1 MRAETEADIVGRQ
14 EARDDTCLI
23 TRVFTGRRDK
33 GAGKQAVG
41 AGVSAI
47 WNGTHPLTQRQ
58 IEGWLTAP
66 QREVF
71 WG

>member
-1 MRAETEADIVGRQ
+1 METEADIVGRQ
-14 EARDDTCLI
+14 EARDDTCLDN
-23 TRVFTGRRDK
+23 TSQEDEMRGLW
-33 GAGKQAVG
+33 KQA
-41 AGVSAI
+41 AGVGGSAI

-66 QREVF
+66 QREAF